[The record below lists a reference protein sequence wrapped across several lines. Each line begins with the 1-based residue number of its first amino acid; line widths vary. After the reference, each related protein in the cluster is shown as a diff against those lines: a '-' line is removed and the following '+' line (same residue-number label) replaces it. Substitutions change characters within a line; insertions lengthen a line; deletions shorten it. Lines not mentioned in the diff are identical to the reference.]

1 MVTNHEQQ
9 GLQVVTVEGKGRG
22 ITTTIPFKKRD
33 YVCSHSG
40 DLLSRAEGIDREQ
53 QYSDD
58 VGCYLFFFAH
68 NGVIM
73 WYIAQCTCKHVYSVP
88 FAATVLMQQKT
99 MAVLGD

>member
-1 MVTNHEQQ
+1 MVTSHEQQ

-22 ITTTIPFKKRD
+22 ITTTIPFKKGD
-33 YVCSHSG
+33 YICSYSG

-68 NGVIM
+68 KGVDM
-73 WYIAQCTCKHVYSVP
+73 W
-88 FAATVLMQQKT
+88 
-99 MAVLGD
+99 